1 MIDSKNLK
9 KSAFLYLGRK
19 LAEELNLV
27 LRIPLLLSWGPFAGD
42 EIKINWKANKER
54 PELILMS
61 GPPSVSSNFENLYV
75 SYHYTI

>member
-1 MIDSKNLK
+1 M
-9 KSAFLYLGRK
+9 
-19 LAEELNLV
+19 V
-27 LRIPLLLSWGPFAGD
+27 LRIPLLLSWGPSAGD